1 MNKGQLSQL
10 KSYDPLFGLV
20 STKPQFD
27 NGPGKYRIGVIVM
40 STDYVTERDFANMR
54 PSDDVVCFVARI
66 PNSNDNNPESLS
78 AMEHHLGATASLI
91 LPGGRVDVIAY
102 SCTAASAIL
111 GQQRIEKAIWAN
123 KPGIP
128 CVTPIQAAIS
138 ALEAIDIKRI
148 AVVTP
153 YQDSVNTHV
162 RTRLE
167 ASGLTIT
174 NFLAFNF
181 TDDTLMANLDPIS
194 IEAAIIE
201 ADCPEADAIFVSC
214 TAIRAC
220 ELISNLEKKLK
231 KPIITAVQAMYWNAL
246 RLAGCT
252 EKINGY
258 GKLLSDQSLRPPSAH
273 IA

>member
-1 MNKGQLSQL
+1 MNKSELSQL
-10 KSYDPLFGLV
+10 QYSEPLFGLV

-27 NGPGKYRIGVIVM
+27 DGPGKYRIGIIVM

-54 PSDDVVCFVARI
+54 PSDDVACFVARI
-66 PNSNDNNPESLS
+66 PNSNENNPESLS

-111 GQQRIEKAIWAN
+111 GQRRVEKAIWAN
-123 KPGIP
+123 KPRIP
-128 CVTPIQAAIS
+128 CVTPIQAAIN
-138 ALEAIDIKRI
+138 ALEAIDMKRI

-153 YQDSVNTHV
+153 YQDSVNTHI

-167 ASGLTIT
+167 ASGLTIA
-174 NFLAFNF
+174 NFLAFKF

-201 ADCPEADAIFVSC
+201 ADCRSIFF
-214 TAIRAC
+214 
-220 ELISNLEKKLK
+220 
-231 KPIITAVQAMYWNAL
+231 QY
-246 RLAGCT
+246 
-252 EKINGY
+252 
-258 GKLLSDQSLRPPSAH
+258 
-273 IA
+273 